1 MALKKNEAA
10 ELAKA
15 EAALDA
21 EAKAAAVKEDPTP
34 EPEVKEEPAPT
45 PEPEVKEEPTPE
57 PEVKEEPAPAPEP
70 EVKEGPAQALVK
82 VVNLTHSTLYQH
94 SSGLSI
100 GPKAEKALLNDGW
113 LANQL
118 KARLL
123 KRV

>member
-21 EAKAAAVKEDPTP
+21 EAKAAAVKEEPTPEP
-34 EPEVKEEPAPT
+34 EPEVKEEPA

-57 PEVKEEPAPAPEP
+57 PEVPAPEP
-70 EVKEGPAQALVK
+70 EVKEEAAKTLVK

-100 GPKAEKALLNDGW
+100 GPKAEKDLLNDGW
-113 LANQL
+113 LANQI

>member
-21 EAKAAAVKEDPTP
+21 EAKAAAVKE
-34 EPEVKEEPAPT
+34 
-45 PEPEVKEEPTPE
+45 EPTPE
-57 PEVKEEPAPAPEP
+57 PEVKEEPAPET
-70 EVKEGPAQALVK
+70 EVKEEPAKTLVK
-82 VVNLTHSTLYQH
+82 VVNLTHSTLFQH
-94 SSGLSI
+94 STGLSI
-100 GPKAEKALLNDGW
+100 GPKAEKDLLNDGW
-113 LANQL
+113 LANQI

>member
-21 EAKAAAVKEDPTP
+21 EAKAAAVKE
-34 EPEVKEEPAPT
+34 EPAPT
-45 PEPEVKEEPTPE
+45 PEPEVKEEPAPE
-57 PEVKEEPAPAPEP
+57 TEVTEVKET
-70 EVKEGPAQALVK
+70 PAQALVK

>member
-21 EAKAAAVKEDPTP
+21 EAKAAAVKEETTP
-34 EPEVKEEPAPT
+34 EPEGKET
-45 PEPEVKEEPTPE
+45 
-57 PEVKEEPAPAPEP
+57 
-70 EVKEGPAQALVK
+70 PAQALVK

-94 SSGLSI
+94 SSGLFI

>member
-21 EAKAAAVKEDPTP
+21 EAKAAAVKEDP
-34 EPEVKEEPAPT
+34 
-45 PEPEVKEEPTPE
+45 
-57 PEVKEEPAPAPEP
+57 APEP
-70 EVKEGPAQALVK
+70 EVKEDPTPESEVKEDPTPESEVKEEPAKTLVK
-82 VVNLTHSTLYQH
+82 VVNLTHSTLFQH
-94 SSGLSI
+94 STGLSI
-100 GPKAEKALLNDGW
+100 GPKAEKDLLNDGW

>member
-21 EAKAAAVKEDPTP
+21 EAKAAAVKE
-34 EPEVKEEPAPT
+34 
-45 PEPEVKEEPTPE
+45 
-57 PEVKEEPAPAPEP
+57 EPAPAPEP
-70 EVKEGPAQALVK
+70 EPEVKEEPAQALVK

>member
-15 EAALDA
+15 EAALDS
-21 EAKAAAVKEDPTP
+21 EAKAAAVKE
-34 EPEVKEEPAPT
+34 EPT

-57 PEVKEEPAPAPEP
+57 PEVKEEPAPET
-70 EVKEGPAQALVK
+70 EVKEEPAKTLVK
-82 VVNLTHSTLYQH
+82 VVNLTHSTLFQH
-94 SSGLSI
+94 STGLSI
-100 GPKAEKALLNDGW
+100 GPKAEKDLLNDGW
-113 LANQL
+113 LANQI

>member
-21 EAKAAAVKEDPTP
+21 EAKAAAVKE
-34 EPEVKEEPAPT
+34 
-45 PEPEVKEEPTPE
+45 EPTPE
-57 PEVKEEPAPAPEP
+57 PEVKEEPAPETEVPAPEP
-70 EVKEGPAQALVK
+70 EVPEVKETPAQALVK

>member
-21 EAKAAAVKEDPTP
+21 EAKAAAVKE
-34 EPEVKEEPAPT
+34 
-45 PEPEVKEEPTPE
+45 EPTPE
-57 PEVKEEPAPAPEP
+57 PEVKEEPAPEPEVP
-70 EVKEGPAQALVK
+70 EVKETPAQALVK

>member
-21 EAKAAAVKEDPTP
+21 EAKAAAVKE
-34 EPEVKEEPAPT
+34 EPT

-57 PEVKEEPAPAPEP
+57 PEVKEEPAPETEVPAPEP
-70 EVKEGPAQALVK
+70 EVPEVKETPAQALVK